1 MTRRT
6 VVGGVAGLVFG
17 LGNLAGAVMAAVQGE
32 LTHAGVHVALMLLG
46 ALFVLRIWRPREAA
60 LTPMLMSSEVADR
73 MTQLELSL
81 EGLATGIE
89 RVGEGQRFITNFL
102 SERGIEARKQAQWVR
117 SP

>member
-6 VVGGVAGLVFG
+6 VVSGVAGLVFG
-17 LGNLAGAVMAAVQGE
+17 LGNLAGAAMAAVQGE